1 MYHNL
6 QKVCYKRLIKYSN
19 YSLASI
25 PTAGADFDATPKVV
39 TLAPGQRE
47 ERVRVLIVDDSTAE
61 ETEIFTVLLS
71 TRHTDSPAVATVTI
85 LDNDA
90 IKSKGENA

>member
-6 QKVCYKRLIKYSN
+6 QKVCYKRLIKYYN

-25 PTAGADFDATPKVV
+25 PTAGADFDATPQVEA
-39 TLAPGQRE
+39 LAPGQRE

-61 ETEIFTVLLS
+61 ETEIFTALLS
-71 TRHTDSPAVATVTI
+71 TGDTDSPAVATVTI

>member
-6 QKVCYKRLIKYSN
+6 QKVCYKRLIKYYN

-25 PTAGADFDATPKVV
+25 PTAEADFDAAPKVV

-61 ETEIFTVLLS
+61 ETEIFIALLS
-71 TRHTDSPAVATVTI
+71 TGDTESPAVATVTI
-85 LDNDA
+85 LDNDT